1 MAAGSDVVMFGL
13 SIPSFLATGIWA
25 LGVFFFVAVVYLTHR
40 LVSLIAQSLRL
51 RRQLVS
57 ILYDHPIS
65 VATVE
70 ELDVAFAS
78 TPAYQ
83 ERWRQVRR
91 SLAVF
96 EPETGGT
103 SLASATPPRQAF
115 NPQEILAAWVNMRI
129 IDTVPSILSSMG
141 LLLTFLAILS
151 GLNGAIVSSSSTS
164 TAESLLE
171 FERMRVGIVHLVSN
185 LSGKFLASVCAL
197 GASALFVVYER
208 IVVGISLA
216 TIASIRRVIDENVEF
231 QSSDRVLREIQT
243 AVLDSV
249 NRSRI
254 VSAHIPQYI
263 RNEVHNAAGMTLER
277 IESMMQQLCAV
288 AADFRNQPSGSIEIV
303 ERPGLSA
310 HSAAAE
316 DAHNRLLRGVSEQ
329 VKAVSAA
336 LSSSTESLQQISAAL
351 SGSTGKMVAAS
362 EAIDDSLRQHAS
374 QSKEQLAG
382 ILKTLEGVGSRMQE
396 SVVRTS
402 RSLSESLEKVSA
414 GVEVSVNAAAATFA
428 QMVERSPREQSTST
442 PANDALPLVLERTEA
457 VLIEL
462 EKAVAHVGE
471 AGAAFSDN
479 AASFERG
486 AEVIERALASTGR
499 LFEQGEALVLQSQ
512 KVIDRNSEQF
522 EQLLSI
528 GPVLEQSM
536 GRLMARS
543 QEQFGQVQHDA
554 VAGIREQVAQ
564 AVSISSETLS
574 APLESIVHSL
584 DQLKGVFAK
593 SITETNQGGGTSE
606 SAIQSYLEKS
616 EESRQRAISLLE
628 LVGGRFEGALVNAV
642 GSIISTVEESSAHLQ
657 ESVAQLALTMSA
669 VANRETAQAATGN
682 GARGSTRDPVEAEY
696 SQVLK
701 ASAAAM
707 EQGAEVLTQVLEGAR
722 AVIAQSDQVAER
734 SRSLIDYH
742 GQSLEL
748 QEGLFKKLDNTI
760 AGIVQRLDKQVWQ
773 YNKEILEALKDQVTS
788 GAVEQ
793 LSDISLLIEGAGNSL
808 RGIPQLL
815 AESCAQIANASATF
829 GDSLI
834 QRVEATGSQ
843 LERSINVFE
852 AVGNRMQRIVTDSSE
867 SVRRAVGDS
876 VGKFEG
882 VVAKA
887 ASAFSAIA
895 DRERSGAEAVIVAS
909 TSLEKT
915 AGQLVSSLSGFGP
928 AVEAFARVKSGLDE
942 SSRAIGEGTAALR
955 VVITA
960 TQQLQERE
968 EGITEQTR
976 ALFTQN
982 VEALKGYHEVFSTLD
997 QSIAKIMS
1005 QLEEQ
1010 IWRFQSRIQEQFHGT
1025 LERYDELS
1033 ARGLVTFES
1042 AITNLSDILIDHRDS
1057 GGSHNGFPGGSHGP
1071 RGDSR

>member
-25 LGVFFFVAVVYLTHR
+25 LGVFFFLAVVYLTHR

-57 ILYDHPIS
+57 ILFDHPIS
-65 VATVE
+65 GATVE
-70 ELDVAFAS
+70 ELDVAFSSA
-78 TPAYQ
+78 PAYQ
-83 ERWRQVRR
+83 ERWRQIRR

-216 TIASIRRVIDENVEF
+216 TIGSIRRVIDENIEF

-288 AADFRNQPSGSIEIV
+288 AADFRNQPAGSVEIV
-303 ERPGLSA
+303 ERPGLSV

-382 ILKTLEGVGSRMQE
+382 ILATLEGVGARMQE

-402 RSLSESLEKVSA
+402 RSLNESLEKVSA

-428 QMVERSPREQSTST
+428 QIIERAPREQILPT
-442 PANDALPLVLERTEA
+442 PANDPLPLVVERTEA
-457 VLIEL
+457 LMGKL

-471 AGAAFSDN
+471 AGAAFSGN

-486 AEVIERALASTGR
+486 AEVIERALAGTGR

-512 KVIDRNSEQF
+512 KVFDRNAEQL

-528 GPVLEQSM
+528 GPKFEQSM

-543 QEQFGQVQHDA
+543 QEQLGQVQHDA
-554 VAGIREQVAQ
+554 VAGIRDQVVQ

-574 APLESIVHSL
+574 VSLESIVHSL

-593 SITETNQGGGTSE
+593 SLTETNHAGGTSA
-606 SAIQSYLEKS
+606 SAIQTYLERS
-616 EESRQRAISLLE
+616 EESRERAISLIE

-642 GSIISTVEESSAHLQ
+642 GSIISTVEESSSHLQ

-669 VANRETAQAATGN
+669 VANRETAQASTSN
-682 GARGSTRDPVEAEY
+682 GARGSTRDPVEANY
-696 SQVLK
+696 SEVLK

-707 EQGAEVLTQVLEGAR
+707 EQGAQVLTQVLEGAR
-722 AVIAQSDQVAER
+722 AVIVQSDQVAER
-734 SRSLIDYH
+734 SRSLIDHH

-815 AESCAQIANASATF
+815 AESCAQIANASAAF

-867 SVRRAVGDS
+867 SVKRAVGDS

-928 AVEAFARVKSGLDE
+928 AVEAFTRVKSGLDE

-955 VVITA
+955 GVITA

-968 EGITEQTR
+968 EGLTEQTR

-982 VEALKGYHEVFSTLD
+982 GEALKGYHEVFSTLD

-1010 IWRFQSRIQEQFHGT
+1010 IWRFQSRIQEQFQGT
-1025 LERYDELS
+1025 LERYDELT

-1042 AITNLSDILIDHRDS
+1042 AITNLSDVLIDHRDS
-1057 GGSHNGFPGGSHGP
+1057 GDSRNGFPGGSHGP
-1071 RGDSR
+1071 SGDSR